1 MKTNKKPQN
10 QAPRYAMKEREMPI
24 VIKNATFI
32 TSAARSDQFIKPT
45 KPMIAVCGKS
55 NVGKS
60 SFINM
65 LANKK
70 KLAKTSSEPGRTRLV
85 NYFDFGEF
93 ILADLP
99 GYGFARVSKTEKA
112 KWAKTLDEFFQ
123 SREEIAHVFMLA
135 DSRHDP
141 TEDDVQMIEYLHY
154 HMLPFTVTLTKVDK
168 LSKMK
173 IKEHIKAIAADLYLG
188 QENLL
193 ATSAETGYG
202 KFEVLSKIKHVIDT
216 RAAEPYED
224 EEDEEEDGDESDE

>member
-1 MKTNKKPQN
+1 MLT
-10 QAPRYAMKEREMPI
+10 
-24 VIKNATFI
+24 VKNATFI
-32 TSAARSDQFIKPT
+32 TSAATAAQFITPD

-65 LANKK
+65 LANRK

-99 GYGFARVSKTEKA
+99 GYGFARVSKGEKE
-112 KWAKTLDEFFQ
+112 KWAKTLDHFFKDKGN
-123 SREEIAHVFMLA
+123 IAHVFMLV

-141 TEDDVQMIEYLHY
+141 TADDVQMIEYLHY
-154 HMLPFTVTLTKVDK
+154 HTIPFTIVLTKADK

-173 IKEHIKAIAADLYLG
+173 LKEHIKAIAADLYLAPA
-188 QENLL
+188 NLI

-202 KFEVLSKIKHVIDT
+202 KIDVLNKLRIVIDLANST
-216 RAAEPYED
+216 PVAEDD
-224 EEDEEEDGDESDE
+224 EETDDIEEV

>member
-1 MKTNKKPQN
+1 MYERKEEK
-10 QAPRYAMKEREMPI
+10 QAPL

-32 TSAARSDQFIKPT
+32 TSAAKKEQFITPD

-65 LANKK
+65 LANRK

-99 GYGFARVSKTEKA
+99 GYGFARVSKGEKE
-112 KWAKTLDEFFQ
+112 KWAKTLDSFFKDK
-123 SREEIAHVFMLA
+123 EKIAHVFMLV

-141 TEDDVQMIEYLHY
+141 TEDDVQMIEFLHF
-154 HMLPFTVTLTKVDK
+154 HTIPFTIVLTKADK
-168 LSKMK
+168 LSRMK
-173 IKEHIKAIAADLYLG
+173 LNEHIRAIAADLYLAPA
-188 QENLL
+188 NLL
-193 ATSAETGYG
+193 ATSSETGYG
-202 KFEVLSKIKHVIDT
+202 KVDVLTKIHSVIEV
-216 RAAEPYED
+216 AALPKVED
-224 EEDEEEDGDESDE
+224 EEYEEDIEEV

>member
-1 MKTNKKPQN
+1 MYETKQQMQP
-10 QAPRYAMKEREMPI
+10 PPM

-32 TSAARSDQFIKPT
+32 TSAAKAEQFITPT

-65 LANKK
+65 LANRK

-99 GYGFARVSKTEKA
+99 GYGFARVSKGEKE
-112 KWAKTLDEFFQ
+112 KWAKTLDQFFQ
-123 SREEIAHVFMLA
+123 NKDSIAHVFMLV

-141 TEDDVQMIEYLHY
+141 TEDDVQMIEFLHY
-154 HMLPFTVTLTKVDK
+154 HTIPFTVTLTKADK
-168 LSKMK
+168 LSRMK
-173 IKEHIKAIAADLYLG
+173 LKEHIKAIAADLYLG
-188 QENLL
+188 EKNLL
-193 ATSAETGYG
+193 ATSSETGYG
-202 KFEVLSKIKHVIDT
+202 KNDVLGKIRSVIDVFNT
-216 RAAEPYED
+216 PID
-224 EEDEEEDGDESDE
+224 LEDEEEEEDDEEGSL

>member
-1 MKTNKKPQN
+1 MYEVKTEKPSL
-10 QAPRYAMKEREMPI
+10 I
-24 VIKNATFI
+24 IKNATFI
-32 TSAARSDQFIKPT
+32 TSAAREDQFIRPT

-65 LANKK
+65 LANQK

-99 GYGFARVSKTEKA
+99 GYGFARVSKGEKE
-112 KWAKTLDEFFQ
+112 KWAKTLDAFF
-123 SREEIAHVFMLA
+123 RRKEDIAHVFMLA

-141 TEDDVQMIEYLHY
+141 TADDVQMVQYLNY
-154 HMLPFTVTLTKVDK
+154 HIIPFTVTLTKADK

-173 IKEHIKAIAADLYLG
+173 LKEHIRAIASDLYLG
-188 QENLL
+188 VNNLL

-202 KFEVLSKIKHVIDT
+202 KTDVLNKIYSVLEAQKIIEQ
-216 RAAEPYED
+216 AD
-224 EEDEEEDGDESDE
+224 EELEETEEQQMQE

>member
-1 MKTNKKPQN
+1 MD
-10 QAPRYAMKEREMPI
+10 EM

-32 TSAARSDQFIKPT
+32 TSAATAKQFITPD

-65 LANKK
+65 LANRK

-85 NYFDFGEF
+85 NYFDFGAF

-99 GYGFARVSKTEKA
+99 GYGFAKVSKSEKV

-123 SREEIAHVFMLA
+123 DKEKIAHVFMLV

-141 TEDDVQMIEYLHY
+141 TADDAQMIEFLHY
-154 HMLPFTVTLTKVDK
+154 HVIPFTVTLTKADK

-173 IKEHIKAIAADLYLG
+173 LKEHIKAIAADLYLG
-188 QENLL
+188 EQNLL

-202 KFEVLSKIKHVIDT
+202 KQDVLQKIQSVIHLQE
-216 RAAEPYED
+216 EPIFED
-224 EEDEEEDGDESDE
+224 E

>member
-1 MKTNKKPQN
+1 MYEMKQEKQPNPP
-10 QAPRYAMKEREMPI
+10 AL

-32 TSAARSDQFIKPT
+32 TSAAKQEQFITPS

-65 LANKK
+65 LANRK

-99 GYGFARVSKTEKA
+99 GYGFARVSKMEKA
-112 KWAKTLDEFFQ
+112 KWSKTLDSFFKDK
-123 SREEIAHVFMLA
+123 EKIAHVFMLV

-141 TEDDVQMIEYLHY
+141 TADDVQMIEFLHY
-154 HMLPFTVTLTKVDK
+154 YTLPFTIVLTKSDK

-173 IKEHIKAIAADLYLG
+173 LKEHQRAIAADLYLG
-188 QENLL
+188 VNNLI
-193 ATSAETGYG
+193 ATSSETGYG
-202 KFEVLSKIKHVIDT
+202 KDTILQKLRAIIDE
-216 RAAEPYED
+216 ANAPEYIDED
-224 EEDEEEDGDESDE
+224 ETDEEETEE

>member
-1 MKTNKKPQN
+1 MYYQT
-10 QAPRYAMKEREMPI
+10 KEKNEPKL

-32 TSAARSDQFIKPT
+32 TSAAKQEQFITPE

-65 LANKK
+65 LANQK

-99 GYGFARVSKTEKA
+99 GYGFARVSKGEKE
-112 KWAKTLDEFFQ
+112 KWAKTLDSFFKDK
-123 SREEIAHVFMLA
+123 ENIAHVFMLVDA
-135 DSRHDP
+135 RHDP
-141 TEDDVQMIEYLHY
+141 TADDVQMIEFLHY
-154 HMLPFTVTLTKVDK
+154 HTLPFSIVLTKADK

-173 IKEHIKAIAADLYLG
+173 LKEHIRAIAADLYLTPN
-188 QENLL
+188 NLL
-193 ATSAETGYG
+193 ATSSQTGYG
-202 KFEVLSKIKHVIDT
+202 KIEVLNKLREIIDQ
-216 RAAEPYED
+216 AQEPKYID
-224 EEDEEEDGDESDE
+224 DDTEEDTDE

>member
-1 MKTNKKPQN
+1 MNNENTQPL
-10 QAPRYAMKEREMPI
+10 

-32 TSAARSDQFIKPT
+32 TSAAKENQFIKPT

-65 LANKK
+65 LANRK

-99 GYGFARVSKTEKA
+99 GYGFARVSKTEKE
-112 KWAKTLDEFFQ
+112 KWAKTLSAFF
-123 SREEIAHVFMLA
+123 SNKEDIAHVFMLVDA
-135 DSRHDP
+135 RHDP
-141 TEDDVQMIEYLHY
+141 TADDVQMIEFLNY
-154 HMLPFTVTLTKVDK
+154 HILPFTVTLTKADK
-168 LSKMK
+168 LSRMK
-173 IKEHIKAIAADLYLG
+173 LKEHIKAIAADLYLG
-188 QENLL
+188 EQNLL

-202 KFEVLSKIKHVIDT
+202 KAEVLAKIQSVISLIT
-216 RAAEPYED
+216 E
-224 EEDEEEDGDESDE
+224 

>member
-1 MKTNKKPQN
+1 MYEMKEKKPSV
-10 QAPRYAMKEREMPI
+10 I
-24 VIKNATFI
+24 IKNATFI
-32 TSAARSDQFIKPT
+32 TSAAKADQFIKPK

-65 LANKK
+65 LAGQK

-99 GYGFARVSKTEKA
+99 GYGFARVSKTEKV
-112 KWAKTLDEFFQ
+112 KWAKTLDMFFKN
-123 SREEIAHVFMLA
+123 REDIAHVFMLA

-141 TEDDVQMIEYLHY
+141 TEDDVQMMEYLHF
-154 HMLPFTVTLTKVDK
+154 HRLPFTVTLTKVDK

-173 IKEHIKAIAADLYLG
+173 LKEHIKAIAADLYLG
-188 QENLL
+188 VENLL
-193 ATSAETGYG
+193 ATSAQTGYG
-202 KFEVLSKIKHVIDT
+202 KEDVLQKIRWVIDNAELVKT
-216 RAAEPYED
+216 AAL
-224 EEDEEEDGDESDE
+224 EEDEETDEIEE

>member
-1 MKTNKKPQN
+1 MK
-10 QAPRYAMKEREMPI
+10 
-24 VIKNATFI
+24 IKNATFI
-32 TSAARSDQFIKPT
+32 TSAAKKEQFITPD

-65 LANKK
+65 LANQK

-99 GYGFARVSKTEKA
+99 GYGFARVSKGEKE
-112 KWAKTLDEFFQ
+112 KWAKTLDSFLKDQ
-123 SREEIAHVFMLA
+123 ARLAHVFMLV

-141 TEDDVQMIEYLHY
+141 TADDVQMIEFLHY
-154 HMLPFTVTLTKVDK
+154 HTLPFTVTLTKADK

-173 IKEHIKAIAADLYLG
+173 LKEHLKAIAADLYLAPA
-188 QENLL
+188 NML
-193 ATSAETGYG
+193 ATSSETGYG
-202 KFEVLSKIKHVIDT
+202 KDDVLRKLREIVDLANSPIQTEEEI
-216 RAAEPYED
+216 ED
-224 EEDEEEDGDESDE
+224 EE

>member
-1 MKTNKKPQN
+1 MYETKETK
-10 QAPRYAMKEREMPI
+10 QAPL

-32 TSAARSDQFIKPT
+32 TSAAKKEQFITPD

-65 LANKK
+65 LANRK

-99 GYGFARVSKTEKA
+99 GYGFARVSKGEKE
-112 KWAKTLDEFFQ
+112 KWAKTLNSFFADKEKI
-123 SREEIAHVFMLA
+123 SHVFMLV

-141 TEDDVQMIEYLHY
+141 TEDDVQMIEFLHF
-154 HMLPFTVTLTKVDK
+154 HTIPFTIVLTKADK

-173 IKEHIKAIAADLYLG
+173 LKEHIKAIAADLYLAPA
-188 QENLL
+188 NLI
-193 ATSAETGYG
+193 ATSSETGYG
-202 KFEVLSKIKHVIDT
+202 KTEVLTKIHSVIELAKT
-216 RAAEPYED
+216 LPVVYE
-224 EEDEEEDGDESDE
+224 EEEEEDVEEV

>member
-1 MKTNKKPQN
+1 MYETKDIKPP
-10 QAPRYAMKEREMPI
+10 AL

-32 TSAARSDQFIKPT
+32 TSASRAEPFIKPD

-65 LANKK
+65 LANQK

-99 GYGFARVSKTEKA
+99 GYGFAKVSKMEKA
-112 KWAKTLDEFFQ
+112 KWAQTLDKFFAQ
-123 SREEIAHVFMLA
+123 KENIAHVFMLV

-141 TEDDVQMIEYLHY
+141 TEDDVQMMQFLHY
-154 HMLPFTVTLTKVDK
+154 HTLPFSVTLTKADK
-168 LSKMK
+168 LSRMK
-173 IKEHIKAIAADLYLG
+173 LKEHIKAIASDLYLG
-188 QENLL
+188 VENLL

-202 KFEVLSKIKHVIDT
+202 KNDVLAKIKSVIELSKEEAYVD
-216 RAAEPYED
+216 EDDED
-224 EEDEEEDGDESDE
+224 EAEDGQ

>member
-1 MKTNKKPQN
+1 MYEVKTEKPSL
-10 QAPRYAMKEREMPI
+10 I
-24 VIKNATFI
+24 IKNASFI
-32 TSAARSDQFIKPT
+32 TSAAREDQFIRPT

-65 LANKK
+65 LANQK

-99 GYGFARVSKTEKA
+99 GYGFARVSKGEKE
-112 KWAKTLDEFFQ
+112 KWAKTLDAFF
-123 SREEIAHVFMLA
+123 RKKEDIAHVFMLA

-141 TEDDVQMIEYLHY
+141 TADDVQMVQYLNY
-154 HMLPFTVTLTKVDK
+154 HIIPFTVTLTKADK

-173 IKEHIKAIAADLYLG
+173 LKEHIRAIASDLYLG
-188 QENLL
+188 VNNLL

-202 KFEVLSKIKHVIDT
+202 KTDVLNKIYSVLQAQKLI
-216 RAAEPYED
+216 AEAD
-224 EEDEEEDGDESDE
+224 EELEETEEEQTQE

>member
-1 MKTNKKPQN
+1 MYETKDKKPSV
-10 QAPRYAMKEREMPI
+10 I
-24 VIKNATFI
+24 IKNATFI
-32 TSAARSDQFIKPT
+32 TSAAKADQFIKPK

-65 LANKK
+65 LAGQK

-99 GYGFARVSKTEKA
+99 GYGFARVSKTEKV
-112 KWAKTLDEFFQ
+112 KWAKTLDAFFKN
-123 SREEIAHVFMLA
+123 REDIAHVFMLA

-141 TEDDVQMIEYLHY
+141 TEDDVQMMEYLHF
-154 HMLPFTVTLTKVDK
+154 HRLPFTVALTKADK

-173 IKEHIKAIAADLYLG
+173 LKEHIKAIAADLYLG
-188 QENLL
+188 VENLL
-193 ATSAETGYG
+193 ATSAQTGYG
-202 KFEVLSKIKHVIDT
+202 KEDVLQKIRWVIDNAELVKT
-216 RAAEPYED
+216 AALQED
-224 EEDEEEDGDESDE
+224 EETDETEE

>member
-1 MKTNKKPQN
+1 MYEMKN
-10 QAPRYAMKEREMPI
+10 QKQPPAL

-32 TSAARSDQFIKPT
+32 TSAARKDQFITPE

-65 LANKK
+65 LANQK

-99 GYGFARVSKTEKA
+99 GYGFARVSKGEKD
-112 KWAKTLDEFFQ
+112 KWAKTLDAFF
-123 SREEIAHVFMLA
+123 RDKARIAHVFMLV

-141 TEDDVQMIEYLHY
+141 TADDVQMIEFLHY
-154 HMLPFTVTLTKVDK
+154 HTLPFTVTLTKADK
-168 LSKMK
+168 LSRMK
-173 IKEHIKAIAADLYLG
+173 LKEHIRAISADLYLG

-202 KFEVLSKIKHVIDT
+202 KEEVLQKIRAIIDT
-216 RAAEPYED
+216 ANAPCFID
-224 EEDEEEDGDESDE
+224 EEDEEE

>member
-1 MKTNKKPQN
+1 MYETKDKKPSV
-10 QAPRYAMKEREMPI
+10 I
-24 VIKNATFI
+24 IKNATFI
-32 TSAARSDQFIKPT
+32 TSAAKADQFIKPK

-65 LANKK
+65 LAGQK

-99 GYGFARVSKTEKA
+99 GYGFARVSKTEKV
-112 KWAKTLDEFFQ
+112 KWAKTLDAFFKN
-123 SREEIAHVFMLA
+123 REDIAHVFMLA

-141 TEDDVQMIEYLHY
+141 TEDDVQMMEYLHF
-154 HMLPFTVTLTKVDK
+154 HRLPFTVTLTKADK

-173 IKEHIKAIAADLYLG
+173 LKEHIKAIAADLYLG
-188 QENLL
+188 VENLL
-193 ATSAETGYG
+193 ATSAQTGYG
-202 KFEVLSKIKHVIDT
+202 KEDVLQKIRWVIDNAELVKT
-216 RAAEPYED
+216 AALQED
-224 EEDEEEDGDESDE
+224 EETDETEE

>member
-1 MKTNKKPQN
+1 MYEKKEEK
-10 QAPRYAMKEREMPI
+10 QAPL

-32 TSAARSDQFIKPT
+32 TSAAKKEQFISPD

-65 LANKK
+65 LANRK

-99 GYGFARVSKTEKA
+99 GYGFARVSKGEKE
-112 KWAKTLDEFFQ
+112 KWAKTLDSFFKDK
-123 SREEIAHVFMLA
+123 EKIAHVFMLV

-141 TEDDVQMIEYLHY
+141 TEDDVQMIEFLHF
-154 HMLPFTVTLTKVDK
+154 HTIPFTIVLTKADK

-173 IKEHIKAIAADLYLG
+173 LKEHIKAIAADLYLAPA
-188 QENLL
+188 NLI
-193 ATSAETGYG
+193 ATSSETGYG
-202 KFEVLSKIKHVIDT
+202 KVDVLTKIHSVIEI
-216 RAAEPYED
+216 AALPKV
-224 EEDEEEDGDESDE
+224 EEDEEEAEEV

>member
-1 MKTNKKPQN
+1 MYEMNETNKPL
-10 QAPRYAMKEREMPI
+10 

-32 TSAARSDQFIKPT
+32 TSAARAEQFIKPN

-65 LANKK
+65 LANRK

-99 GYGFARVSKTEKA
+99 GYGFARVSKGEKE
-112 KWAKTLDEFFQ
+112 KWAKSLDAFFKNK
-123 SREEIAHVFMLA
+123 EDIAHVFMLA

-141 TEDDVQMIEYLHY
+141 TADDVQMMQFLHY
-154 HMLPFTVTLTKVDK
+154 HVLPFTVVLTKAVK

-173 IKEHIKAIAADLYLG
+173 LKEHIRAIAADLYLG
-188 QENLL
+188 VENLL

-202 KFEVLSKIKHVIDT
+202 KDEVLAKIRSVIET
-216 RAAEPYED
+216 EKNKELFT
-224 EEDEEEDGDESDE
+224 EEEEEEEEENG

>member
-1 MKTNKKPQN
+1 MYEKKEQ
-10 QAPRYAMKEREMPI
+10 QAPAL
-24 VIKNATFI
+24 VVKNATFI
-32 TSAARSDQFIKPT
+32 TSAATAAQFITPD

-65 LANKK
+65 LANRK

-99 GYGFARVSKTEKA
+99 GYGFARVSKGEKE
-112 KWAKTLDEFFQ
+112 KWAKTLDQFFKDKGN
-123 SREEIAHVFMLA
+123 IAHVFMLV

-141 TEDDVQMIEYLHY
+141 TADDVQMIEYLHY
-154 HMLPFTVTLTKVDK
+154 HTIPFTVTLTKADK

-173 IKEHIKAIAADLYLG
+173 LKEHIKAIAADLYLTPG
-188 QENLL
+188 NML
-193 ATSAETGYG
+193 ATSAETSYG
-202 KFEVLSKIKHVIDT
+202 KNDVLAKIKSVIEVTLDP
-216 RAAEPYED
+216 ELVDD
-224 EEDEEEDGDESDE
+224 EEDEEEEVEE

>member
-1 MKTNKKPQN
+1 MYENKEQK
-10 QAPRYAMKEREMPI
+10 APAL

-32 TSAARSDQFIKPT
+32 TSAATAAQFITPD

-65 LANKK
+65 LANRK

-99 GYGFARVSKTEKA
+99 GYGFARVSKGEKE
-112 KWAKTLDEFFQ
+112 KWAKTLDQFFKDKGN
-123 SREEIAHVFMLA
+123 IAHVFMLV

-141 TEDDVQMIEYLHY
+141 TADDVQMIEFLHY
-154 HMLPFTVTLTKVDK
+154 HTIPFTVTLTKADK
-168 LSKMK
+168 LSRMK
-173 IKEHIKAIAADLYLG
+173 LKEHIKAIAADLYLAPN
-188 QENLL
+188 NLL

-202 KFEVLSKIKHVIDT
+202 KNEVLTKIRSVIDI
-216 RAAEPYED
+216 ALHPEAV
-224 EEDEEEDGDESDE
+224 EDEEEEADEE

>member
-1 MKTNKKPQN
+1 MYEKKETQVP
-10 QAPRYAMKEREMPI
+10 AL

-32 TSAARSDQFIKPT
+32 TSAAKAEQFITPN

-65 LANKK
+65 LANRK

-99 GYGFARVSKTEKA
+99 GYGFARVSKGEKE
-112 KWAKTLDEFFQ
+112 KWAKTLDQFFKNK
-123 SREEIAHVFMLA
+123 ENIAHVFMLV

-141 TEDDVQMIEYLHY
+141 TEDDVQMIEFLHF
-154 HMLPFTVTLTKVDK
+154 HTIPFTVTLTKADK
-168 LSKMK
+168 LSRMK
-173 IKEHIKAIAADLYLG
+173 LKEHIKAIAADLYLG
-188 QENLL
+188 ANNLL

-202 KFEVLSKIKHVIDT
+202 KNDVLNKIHSVIELALSFEEV
-216 RAAEPYED
+216 EEE
-224 EEDEEEDGDESDE
+224 EEDEE

>member
-1 MKTNKKPQN
+1 MYETKQQMQP
-10 QAPRYAMKEREMPI
+10 PPM

-32 TSAARSDQFIKPT
+32 TSAAKAEQFITPT

-65 LANKK
+65 LANRK

-99 GYGFARVSKTEKA
+99 GYGFARVSKGEKE
-112 KWAKTLDEFFQ
+112 KWAKTLDQFFQ
-123 SREEIAHVFMLA
+123 NKDSIAHVFMLV

-141 TEDDVQMIEYLHY
+141 TEDDVQMIEFLHY
-154 HMLPFTVTLTKVDK
+154 HTIPFTVTLTKSDK
-168 LSKMK
+168 LSRMK
-173 IKEHIKAIAADLYLG
+173 LKEHIKAIAADLYLG
-188 QENLL
+188 EKNLL
-193 ATSAETGYG
+193 ATSSETGYG
-202 KFEVLSKIKHVIDT
+202 KNDVLGKIRSVIDVFNT
-216 RAAEPYED
+216 PID
-224 EEDEEEDGDESDE
+224 LEDEEEEEDDEEGSL